1 MREVR
6 QPGQGSDGH
15 AGGPSRRNA
24 TPKAS
29 PSDPQRPTPA
39 PGEDSRGPS
48 QPGSAP
54 DASATDPRYAAPAPG
69 GHAGGATQPGSGP
82 EVSSRPTPTAPDRAR
97 GVRPLG
103 PVPDPFTL
111 EALGLAEAPRD
122 HPLLYPGA
130 WPADSGLLDGDR
142 LLPLDRLRHEDRVPV
157 LAVGS
162 NASPAQLRH
171 KMAEYGIT
179 SPIPMV
185 RTRVTGID
193 IGVSAHVSLLGYVS
207 ASPVDAPAAVR
218 ELFVTWLDAEQLAV
232 IDASEGVPL
241 PTGNYRRVWL
251 PSPEVRI
258 ELADGTRLPGVYV
271 YVNRHG
277 VLHDGT
283 GAPRTHPGQRALLT
297 ELLVGSARLRELFGV
312 TPEEFCA
319 RARADRELCL
329 RGTRL
334 FKEEKLVT
342 YSGLERHVR
351 AQQTGSPG
359 TGSSL
364 SPPLM

>member
-103 PVPDPFTL
+103 PVPDPFAL

-207 ASPVDAPAAVR
+207 ASPVDAPSAVR

-232 IDASEGVPL
+232 IDASEGYPCR
-241 PTGNYRRVWL
+241 PAT
-251 PSPEVRI
+251 
-258 ELADGTRLPGVYV
+258 
-271 YVNRHG
+271 
-277 VLHDGT
+277 T
-283 GAPRTHPGQRALLT
+283 GAPGCPPPR
-297 ELLVGSARLRELFGV
+297 
-312 TPEEFCA
+312 
-319 RARADRELCL
+319 
-329 RGTRL
+329 
-334 FKEEKLVT
+334 
-342 YSGLERHVR
+342 Y
-351 AQQTGSPG
+351 
-359 TGSSL
+359 GSSSRTARDSRACTCTSTATASSTTAPAPRAPTRASGRC
-364 SPPLM
+364 SPNSSSDRPG